1 MGKAERQWRLS
12 SRSFERR
19 TTNLSSRRAGCERS
33 RSTQQQSKGLF
44 LFLRFLRPFTG
55 KWKWFRRSNANTS
68 LLKTEREEKGVCE
81 RERERERERESLERG
96 SQIKKE
102 LGERASVL
110 KREREREREERDNG
124 SGVGSDRAERFEEK
138 RCFPFFQD
146 REGEEVKE
154 RFWVFFSFCA
164 FLTVSFGGRAGEKKE
179 ERHHD
184 DRLRRRESDWGREG
198 RQHCCC

>member
-68 LLKTEREEKGVCE
+68 LLKTERRKRSVCV
-81 RERERERERESLERG
+81 RERERERER
-96 SQIKKE
+96 
-102 LGERASVL
+102 VL
-110 KREREREREERDNG
+110 KGDPKSKRSWAKERVFSRERERAGGKRQRKRSWKRS
-124 SGVGSDRAERFEEK
+124 SG
-138 RCFPFFQD
+138 
-146 REGEEVKE
+146 
-154 RFWVFFSFCA
+154 A
-164 FLTVSFGGRAGEKKE
+164 F
-179 ERHHD
+179 
-184 DRLRRRESDWGREG
+184 
-198 RQHCCC
+198 